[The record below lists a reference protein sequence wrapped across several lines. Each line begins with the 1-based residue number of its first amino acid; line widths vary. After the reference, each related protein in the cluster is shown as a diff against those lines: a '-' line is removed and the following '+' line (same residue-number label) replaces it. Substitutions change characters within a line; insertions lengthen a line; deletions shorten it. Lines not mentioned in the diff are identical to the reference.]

1 MRARTNQE
9 WVACS
14 LPELRALQ
22 LSAQQALAGIAP

>member
-1 MRARTNQE
+1 MLARTNQE

-14 LPELRALQ
+14 LPERQALQ